1 VDYAL
6 AGGGKRVRGVL
17 TLLAHEAAGGQ
28 TDIGRLAAA
37 IEVVHGYSLIHDDL
51 PCMDDD
57 DVRRGRPTVH
67 RRYGVPTATVAGV
80 AMVPLAVIAATAGVA
95 TAALPRAV
103 SAAIVN
109 ELMRAAGGCGMIG
122 GQLLDLEAEGHALGV
137 EQLDRLHAAKTGA
150 LFGAAAR
157 VGGLAAGADGERV
170 QALGAF
176 GEALGLSFQ
185 ITDDVLDVT
194 ATAAQL
200 GKTAGRDAAL
210 HKSTYPAAIG
220 IEAAAARASMLVDE
234 ACGELARTGL
244 PTARLEAL
252 ARLVVERAT

>member
-17 TLLAHEAAGGQ
+17 TLLAHEAAGGEA
-28 TDIGRLAAA
+28 DVAGLAAA
-37 IEVVHGYSLIHDDL
+37 VEVVHAYSLIHDDL

-57 DVRRGRPTVH
+57 DVRRGRATVH
-67 RRYGVPTATVAGV
+67 REYDVATATVAGI
-80 AMVPLAVIAATAGVA
+80 AMVPLAVIAALAGA
-95 TAALPRAV
+95 AAAALPRAV

-109 ELMRAAGGCGMIG
+109 ELMRAAGGGGMIG

-137 EQLDRLHAAKTGA
+137 GALDHLHSAKTGA

-157 VGGLAAGADGERV
+157 VGGLAAGAASARID
-170 QALGAF
+170 ALGAF
-176 GEALGLSFQ
+176 GEALGLAFQ

-220 IEAAAARASMLVDE
+220 VDAASARAVRLVADACDE
-234 ACGELARTGL
+234 LSRTGVPAL
-244 PTARLEAL
+244 RLGTL
-252 ARLVVERAT
+252 ARLMMERGA